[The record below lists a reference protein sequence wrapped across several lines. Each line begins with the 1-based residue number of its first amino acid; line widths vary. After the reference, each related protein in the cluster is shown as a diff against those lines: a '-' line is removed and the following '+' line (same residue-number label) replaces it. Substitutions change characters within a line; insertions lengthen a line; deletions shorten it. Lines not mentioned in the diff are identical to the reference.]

1 MGSGASTI
9 DHSRSLDVGTVL
21 KESVDQE
28 AREEVNKE
36 ETIIL
41 TDDDLRAATIDG
53 TVPTVIV
60 DSGASSTCVKPADQ
74 QMQTSECGE
83 YTWQGPPFT
92 ATGEDSNKLF
102 SMALGHRAP
111 RDEVVDLH
119 LSLRRKSRRG
129 HTVRGITNSL
139 QSLNSAVLDGYI
151 PIFDGKHVNFY
162 DSRNTKI
169 TVSRVA
175 VLKGYYVPHEGL
187 WRIPLVYNERPVKN
201 ETTETI
207 AWSKSPIE
215 ILQASP
221 PPSTKHINSAYELK
235 AQPELIRYLHAAAG
249 FPTLPTWLA
258 AIKNDH
264 YKS

>member
-1 MGSGASTI
+1 MATTHGYARGWNKWNTFNAIIKKQLKIHNWKRSRAAARSRRHPIDQELAWERPSCNKKNQENNAESRQDKEDLKFINPSIISMAKNVSSSIDAIIHDCLNPKRQSRASILEAPPTQIINMGSGASTI

-21 KESVDQE
+21 KESVDKE

-41 TDDDLRAATIDG
+41 TDYDLRAATIDG

-119 LSLRRKSRRG
+119 LPLRRKSR
-129 HTVRGITNSL
+129 
-139 QSLNSAVLDGYI
+139 
-151 PIFDGKHVNFY
+151 
-162 DSRNTKI
+162 
-169 TVSRVA
+169 
-175 VLKGYYVPHEGL
+175 
-187 WRIPLVYNERPVKN
+187 
-201 ETTETI
+201 
-207 AWSKSPIE
+207 
-215 ILQASP
+215 
-221 PPSTKHINSAYELK
+221 
-235 AQPELIRYLHAAAG
+235 
-249 FPTLPTWLA
+249 
-258 AIKNDH
+258 
-264 YKS
+264 